1 MICAKEANLQ
11 AKTNLYEERKLREI
25 QKATIEFCETYINN
39 VITEASEMGKYFIDI
54 YFGDTD
60 SVKSRSMC
68 LLLTEDGEYA
78 DGTTHYTRGDDF
90 LDIQLIKEY
99 LISHCFEVSIYYH
112 SYAIYG
118 LGRGFSGKE
127 LRIRWSNVP
136 CEEEAN

>member
-11 AKTNLYEERKLREI
+11 AKTSLYEERKLQEI

-39 VITEASEMGKYFIDI
+39 MIAEASEMGKYYVYI

-90 LDIQLIKEY
+90 LDIQLMKEY
-99 LISHCFEVSIYYH
+99 LISHCFEVSTYYH

-118 LGRGFSGKE
+118 LGRGFRGKE
-127 LRIRWSNVP
+127 LCIRWSNVP